1 VSIVPDLS
9 KAIEAREPCSAG
21 HAARVAVLAEVVA
34 ARLGWDEVQIE
45 VLRLGAVLHDIGK
58 LVVSER
64 ILRKQGPL
72 SEEELVQVREH
83 PEAGARMVELV
94 RTLRP
99 AASCVRH
106 HHERWDGCG
115 YPTGCAGEEIPA
127 EARVLAV
134 VDAFDAM
141 TSDRPYRRALP
152 ALRAIAEL
160 ERCAGSQFD
169 PEIVN
174 IFVRAWADGA
184 LSMPGGALQAA
195 AV

>member
-1 VSIVPDLS
+1 MPIVPDLA
-9 KAIEAREPCSAG
+9 KAIEAREPHSAG
-21 HAARVAVLAEVVA
+21 HAARLAVLAEVVA
-34 ARLGWDEVQIE
+34 TRLGWGEAQIE

-72 SEEELVQVREH
+72 SEEELTEVREH

-99 AASCVRH
+99 VAPCVRY
-106 HHERWDGCG
+106 HHERWDGRG
-115 YPTGCAGEEIPA
+115 YPTGCAGEEIPV

-169 PEIVN
+169 PEIVRV
-174 IFVRAWADGA
+174 FVRAWSDGA
-184 LSMPGGALQAA
+184 LSMPATLQAA